1 MAKSDLK
8 ARRIYHRKRDS
19 TEAHLTIV
27 MAALA
32 IGKSIEAQTGISIKQ
47 FVKLLRPIRSVVIT
61 INGNETI
68 AEPEISEP
76 VNDVLMKLSSGH

>member
-1 MAKSDLK
+1 M
-8 ARRIYHRKRDS
+8 
-19 TEAHLTIV
+19 TIV

-47 FVKLLRPIRSVVIT
+47 FVKLLRPIRSGVIT

-68 AEPEISEP
+68 AEPEIPEP
-76 VNDVLMKLSSGH
+76 VKDVLMKLSSGH